1 MPFLIIALVF
11 ATICAFVAHSR
22 GRSAGGWFCIGF
34 FFGLFALI
42 VLMVIPNL
50 QEQEAR
56 ERQLREQNRLLKEQV
71 RINRMNADQH
81 LGQHARRLAVHDRA
95 LGVDTSEPGQLTD
108 GDPGDGSG
116 APPAAA
122 LPPPLPP
129 PTPPETRDAVIAA
142 RWRYAFAQE
151 ARGPVSFASL
161 KGLFHT
167 GDVTAATLVWTEGMA
182 EWRAVQQLPALLDS
196 LNG

>member
-1 MPFLIIALVF
+1 MPYLVIALVF
-11 ATICAFVAHSR
+11 ATICAFVANSR

-42 VLMVIPNL
+42 VLLVIPNL
-50 QEQEAR
+50 QELEAR

-71 RINRMNADQH
+71 RINRMNADQRI
-81 LGQHARRLAVHDRA
+81 GQHSRRLAAHDRA
-95 LGVDTSEPGQLTD
+95 LGVDTRDPDQLAESSG
-108 GDPGDGSG
+108 GDESAEVP
-116 APPAAA
+116 AA

-129 PTPPETRDAVIAA
+129 PARPETRDAVIAA

-151 ARGPVSFASL
+151 ARGPVSFESL
-161 KGLFHT
+161 KGLFHI
-167 GDVTAATLVWTEGMA
+167 GDVTAATLVWTEGMSG
-182 EWRAVQQLPALLDS
+182 WCPVQQLPALLES